1 MACLAD
7 PAGCGNT
14 YVWIFTARDIHV
26 DAPIRP
32 FGLASVIRFGP
43 QVIYPDFLRLR
54 LDLYQFRLESDL
66 IQVKVSSFQQVY
78 LREVSLRGI
87 PALKTDLLK
96 KYSGPVPRYTSYP
109 TAPQL
114 NASIG
119 AGEYA
124 LWLDEIAPGT
134 AVSLYVHIPYCDRL
148 CWFCACHTKQTLRY
162 EPIAAYL
169 RSLKDEI
176 DMVAQLIP
184 EARIT
189 ALHLGGGSPT
199 MLKPGD
205 MIGLIGHLKTRFRF
219 EADASISVE
228 MDPNDLDEARYEAL
242 AEIGLTR
249 ASLGVQDFDPVVQ
262 QAINRLQTF
271 EQTRGVVDAVRARG
285 VRSVNCDLLYGLPH
299 QTLASL
305 ECTVSN
311 IVTLDPDRIALFGY
325 AHVPWMKK
333 HQTMI
338 PEETLPDAAERFR
351 QMGHAAAML
360 CAAGYQPVGI
370 DHFARVD
377 DGLAVAAREGRLHRN
392 FQGYTEDEAPVLIG
406 LGASS
411 IGRLPQGYVQN
422 MPATGE
428 YQRMVDAGGLAVV
441 RGIALSDDDR
451 LRGHV
456 IERLMCDFRFSFRDL
471 RAKFGAAAEPL
482 ITEARQ
488 IAALDQDGLC
498 AVEADGFCVTETGK
512 VFSRVVSSWF
522 DAHLGQAKGRHSI
535 AV

>member
-1 MACLAD
+1 M
-7 PAGCGNT
+7 
-14 YVWIFTARDIHV
+14 
-26 DAPIRP
+26 
-32 FGLASVIRFGP
+32 
-43 QVIYPDFLRLR
+43 
-54 LDLYQFRLESDL
+54 
-66 IQVKVSSFQQVY
+66 
-78 LREVSLRGI
+78 
-87 PALKTDLLK
+87 KTDLLK

-124 LWLDEIAPGT
+124 LWLDEIAPGA

-169 RSLKDEI
+169 KSLKNEI

-184 EARIT
+184 EARIS

-199 MLKPGD
+199 MLKPED
-205 MIGLIGHLKTRFRF
+205 MIGLVSHLKARFRF
-219 EADASISVE
+219 AADASISVE

-271 EQTRGVVDAVRARG
+271 EQTKGVVDAVRARG

-305 ECTVSN
+305 ERTVSD
-311 IVTLDPDRIALFGY
+311 ILTLDPDRIALFGY

-338 PEETLPDAAERFR
+338 PEEILPDAAARLR
-351 QMGHAAAML
+351 QMRHAAAML
-360 CAAGYQPVGI
+360 RSAGYQPVGI
-370 DHFARVD
+370 DHFAKAD

-428 YQRMVDAGGLAVV
+428 YQRMADAGGLAVV
-441 RGIALSDDDR
+441 RGFALSDEDR

-456 IERLMCDFRFSFRDL
+456 IERLMCDFRFSFGDL
-471 RAKFGAAAEPL
+471 RAKFGVAAEPL
-482 ITEARQ
+482 IAEARR

-498 AVEADGFCVTETGK
+498 AVEPDVFCITETGK
-512 VFSRVVSSWF
+512 TFSRVVASWF
-522 DAHLGQAKGRHSI
+522 DSYLAQAKGRHSI